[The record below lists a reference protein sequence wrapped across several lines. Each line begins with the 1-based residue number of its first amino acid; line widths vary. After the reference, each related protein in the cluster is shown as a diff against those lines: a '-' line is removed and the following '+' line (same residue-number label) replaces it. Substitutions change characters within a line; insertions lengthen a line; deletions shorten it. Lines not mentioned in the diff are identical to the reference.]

1 MPRGTKSRICQKS
14 VKVNKKNSIIPHII
28 IALALSLV
36 INFSYLLVP
45 MITDQGI
52 NKHNIS
58 AEKSEHSV
66 GVLYVSDD
74 LHGYIV
80 CDCAQRDS
88 TYVSAWQVRTFKL
101 QEGDTLKFTK
111 REPRPMPE
119 FESRRT
125 HPRLEEVVM
134 RNGEAFDLD
143 VIYDRPSRTA
153 EFIWQIVYY
162 ALLSFVLIQIFVTQR
177 NRAKSVVGFYIR
189 AVLMAV
195 AVSAVAIYFAPVM
208 AFKDGVMRIAFFFD
222 VPPRD
227 NIYLVVLTKTLFML
241 VVSALYSYIY
251 TLMQQRQ
258 RIVVENERLKT
269 ENLSTRYNMLVGQI
283 NPHFFFNSLNSLA
296 MLVREHDEKRALEY
310 IDQLSY
316 TFRYIIQNGQ
326 SEVTTLRDE
335 IEFARAYI
343 YLFKIRYADK
353 LFFDIAI
360 DPEYES
366 WQLPALS
373 LQPLIGNAVKHNSI
387 TTKKPLHVSIRTRDG
402 VLEIEN
408 PKQPKL
414 DVEPSTGIGL
424 KNLQSRWEIV
434 AGESIEIVEDDS
446 RFLVRLPLKQPK
458 K

>member
-1 MPRGTKSRICQKS
+1 MRS
-14 VKVNKKNSIIPHII
+14 SILPHIV

-45 MITDQGI
+45 IITDQGVDNQGVDI
-52 NKHNIS
+52 EE
-58 AEKSEHSV
+58 AEHSE
-66 GVLYVSDD
+66 GVLRLSNDM
-74 LHGYIV
+74 HGYII
-80 CDCAQRDS
+80 CDCELRDS
-88 TYVSAWQVRTFKL
+88 TYVTAWQVRTMKL
-101 QEGDTLKFTK
+101 QQGDKLVFTV
-111 REPRPMPE
+111 RPPQNLADE
-119 FESRRT
+119 VKGA
-125 HPRLEEVVM
+125 HPRLDRVVQ
-134 RNGEAFDLD
+134 RNGEKFDLD
-143 VIYDRPSRTA
+143 MIYDRPSRTV
-153 EFIWQIVYY
+153 EFVWQITYY
-162 ALLSFVLIQIFVTQR
+162 AILSFLLICIFVFMR
-177 NRAKSVVGFYIR
+177 DRSRSVALYLLY
-189 AVLMAV
+189 AVVLAL
-195 AVSAVAIYFAPVM
+195 ALTAVAIYFAPVV
-208 AFKDGVMRIAFFFD
+208 AFKEGVMRLTFFFD

-227 NIYLVVLTKTLFML
+227 NIYLVVLTKASFML
-241 VVSALYSYIY
+241 VVTALYSYIY
-251 TLMQQRQ
+251 TLMHERQ
-258 RIVVENERLKT
+258 KIVVENERLKT

-296 MLVREHDEKRALEY
+296 MLVREKDEERALEY

-353 LFFDIAI
+353 LFFDIEI
-360 DPEYES
+360 DPKYES

-387 TTKKPLHVSIRTRDG
+387 TTKKPLRVSIRTVDG

-424 KNLQSRWEIV
+424 NNLRSRWEIV
-434 AGESIEIVEDDS
+434 THQHIEIIDDES
-446 RFLVRLPLKQPK
+446 RFLVRLPLIQPK
-458 K
+458 A